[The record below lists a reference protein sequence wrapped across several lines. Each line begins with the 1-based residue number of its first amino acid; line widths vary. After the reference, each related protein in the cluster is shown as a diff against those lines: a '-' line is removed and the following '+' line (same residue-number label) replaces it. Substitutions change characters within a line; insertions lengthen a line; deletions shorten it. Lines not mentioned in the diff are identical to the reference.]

1 MLPTV
6 ISHLCQENKSWK
18 KMCNISQ
25 RKRCCRDLLWWRWE
39 LSLAGRVELCLPVS
53 HSGKAQI
60 REWKTWAAEWWVRW
74 KTIRGREVPP
84 TNLESHLDLCLQY
97 HSCPLFGTILW
108 WLHRATWVLVEFCRD
123 PIIYVTSQCQH
134 ASLPSDFFFFFFGLS
149 EEIQT
154 KMQLWLISGYKKS
167 ELLLKPKPILT
178 NLLCSVTNTRL

>member
-134 ASLPSDFFFFFFGLS
+134 ASLPSDFFFFFFLD
-149 EEIQT
+149 
-154 KMQLWLISGYKKS
+154 
-167 ELLLKPKPILT
+167 
-178 NLLCSVTNTRL
+178 